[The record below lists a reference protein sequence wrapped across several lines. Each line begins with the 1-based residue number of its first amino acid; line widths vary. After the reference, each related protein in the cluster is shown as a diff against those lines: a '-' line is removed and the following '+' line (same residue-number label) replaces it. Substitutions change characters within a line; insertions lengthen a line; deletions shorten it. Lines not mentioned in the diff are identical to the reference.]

1 MNQSRIPTM
10 FKSKATELVNQLK
23 AKFPALMFLPS
34 LQTMDSIEMI
44 TTYKETVSK
53 PYHDKIIEKDESF
66 FLNVSDK
73 DIMQAVK
80 KVDTSVDVSM
90 LSMIK
95 ALWKDLGDEDKDV
108 VWGFFTIFERLV
120 VGWNPTSI

>member
-1 MNQSRIPTM
+1 MDQSKIPTM
-10 FKSKATELVNQLK
+10 FKSKANELVNQLK

-34 LQTMDSIEMI
+34 LKTMDGIEMI

-53 PYHDKIIEKDESF
+53 PYHDRIVEKDETF

-73 DIMQAVK
+73 DIMQAAK
-80 KVDTSVDVSM
+80 KADTSVDVSM
-90 LSMIK
+90 LSMIR
-95 ALWKDLGDEDKDV
+95 ALWKDLGDEDKEV

-120 VGWNPTSI
+120 EKWNPSA